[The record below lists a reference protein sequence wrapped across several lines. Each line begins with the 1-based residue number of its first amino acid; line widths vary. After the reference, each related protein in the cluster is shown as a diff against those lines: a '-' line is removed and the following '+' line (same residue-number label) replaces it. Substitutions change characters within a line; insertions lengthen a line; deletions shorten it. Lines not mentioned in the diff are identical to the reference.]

1 MSRLICNTLVLIS
14 ILIAIESCNKHS
26 NEPDSSIIEF
36 KGITTTDIYGQ
47 FTGIYDSTDWQQNDN
62 WQIFEKQLFSDFDM
76 YNYGCPIDS
85 NNLIVGYPNPIVDF
99 MFKLHLEKDSTTR
112 VDFMIVNQKFETLIS
127 VVSLYKNHYRCVT
140 CGGDLEQKVNG
151 VISYIPTGDPNTKI
165 VLSDSNVPQEN

>member
-112 VDFMIVNQKFETLIS
+112 VDFRIVNQNFETLIS
-127 VVSLYKNHYRCVT
+127 VDSLYKNQIALTFKDIVSENDSIFRVYYRFVT
-140 CGGDLEQKVNG
+140 VNNCGFIGHGDIQLK
-151 VISYIPTGDPNTKI
+151 
-165 VLSDSNVPQEN
+165 